1 MMTPDLLDKEMDT
14 PISTGE
20 EDVRQF
26 LSEIR
31 QFPRLSVQEERD
43 LARRCAEGDED
54 AIRHMVNSNL
64 RLVVSVAREYA
75 GRGVP
80 LLDLIQEGSI
90 GLLVA
95 ARKFDYTL
103 DFRFS
108 TYATK
113 WIRQG
118 VTRCLMNH
126 AGLIRVPVHT
136 AERVRKVQSAKAALL
151 AELGTE
157 PTPEEIAARCGIP
170 EGKVRQYLQLTSE
183 VCSLDA
189 PAGDG
194 EEGTLRVLV
203 VDHQA
208 PLPQEELVRQEL
220 SEILNRLLSTLN
232 ERQQLTLRLHFG
244 MEDGTCHSLEEISKM
259 LGISKERVRQIERQA
274 MDKLQKMGTSLGLED
289 FLDE

>member
-1 MMTPDLLDKEMDT
+1 MTELLEKQ
-14 PISTGE
+14 PAVSSGE
-20 EDVRQF
+20 DDMRQF

-31 QFPRLSVQEERD
+31 EFPRLTAEEERA

-75 GRGVP
+75 GRGVA

-95 ARKFDYTL
+95 ARKYDYTL

-118 VTRCLMNH
+118 VTRCLLNH
-126 AGLIRVPVHT
+126 GGLIRVPLHT
-136 AERVRKVQSAKAALL
+136 AERMRKIQATRNALRQD
-151 AELGTE
+151 LGEE
-157 PTPEEIAARCGIP
+157 PTAAQIAEQSGIP
-170 EGKVRQYLQLTSE
+170 EGKVEELLSLIPE
-183 VCSLDA
+183 VFSMDI
-189 PAGDG
+189 PTGDG
-194 EEGTLRVLV
+194 EEGSLRNLLEDV
-203 VDHQA
+203 QA
-208 PLPQEELVRQEL
+208 PQPYEELVRREL
-220 SEILNRLLSTLN
+220 EHTMQTLLATLN
-232 ERQQLTLRLHFG
+232 DRQQQILRLHFG
-244 MEDGTCHSLEEISKM
+244 MEDGNCYSLEDIGKR

-274 MDKLQKMGTSLGLED
+274 MDKLQKNGASLGLED
-289 FLDE
+289 FLNE